1 VTALIFDMDG
11 VIVNSTTMHIRAWEA
26 YLQQHG
32 LHAPDLESR
41 MLGKHNDELVRDLF
55 SKEMLTEALIC
66 EHGRRKEALYREMM
80 LPVLEENLVPGI
92 REFILRNAGQPMG
105 IATNAELANVDFVLG
120 TTGLSGYFRAIV
132 NGSAVRPKPFPDIY
146 LRVADMLGYAPGD
159 CVVFEDS
166 MTGVQ
171 AAQDAGAKVV
181 GVATTLSAFPDI
193 DLTIRDFLDPGL
205 EPWLQQLSVAR

>member
-11 VIVNSTTMHIRAWEA
+11 VIVDSTAMHMRAWKA

-32 LHAPDLESR
+32 LHAPDLQNR
-41 MLGKHNDELVRDLF
+41 MLGKHNDELIRDLF
-55 SKEMLTEALIC
+55 PKEMLTEALIC
-66 EHGRRKEALYREMM
+66 EHGCRKEALYREMI

-92 REFILRNAGQPMG
+92 REFILRHAGQPMG
-105 IATNAELANVDFVLG
+105 IGTNAEPANVDCVLG
-120 TTGLSGYFRAIV
+120 TTGLSGYFYVIV

-171 AAQDAGAKVV
+171 AARAAGAKVV
-181 GVATTLSAFPDI
+181 GVTTTLSAFPDI

>member
-1 VTALIFDMDG
+1 MTALIFDMDG
-11 VIVNSTTMHIRAWEA
+11 VIVNSTTMHSRAWEA
-26 YLQQHG
+26 YLHQHG
-32 LHAPDLESR
+32 LRAPDLQSR
-41 MLGKHNDELVRDLF
+41 MLGRHNDELVRDLF
-55 SKEMLTEALIC
+55 PKETLTEALIC

-92 REFILRNAGQPMG
+92 REFILRHAGQPMG
-105 IATNAELANVDFVLG
+105 IATNAEPANVDFVLG
-120 TTGLSGYFRAIV
+120 STSLSGYFRAIV
-132 NGSAVRPKPFPDIY
+132 SGSAVRPKPFPDIY

-171 AAQDAGAKVV
+171 AALAAGAKVV
-181 GVATTLSAFPDI
+181 GVTTTLSTFPDI

-205 EPWLQQLSVAR
+205 EPWLHQLSVAR

>member
-1 VTALIFDMDG
+1 MDG
-11 VIVNSTTMHIRAWEA
+11 VIVNSTTMHSRAWEA
-26 YLQQHG
+26 YLHQHG
-32 LHAPDLESR
+32 LRAPDLQSR

-55 SKEMLTEALIC
+55 PKETLTEALIC

-92 REFILRNAGQPMG
+92 REFILRHAGQPMG
-105 IATNAELANVDFVLG
+105 IATNAEPANVDCVLG
-120 TTGLSGYFRAIV
+120 STSLSGYFRAIV
-132 NGSAVRPKPFPDIY
+132 SGSAVRPKPFPDIY

-171 AAQDAGAKVV
+171 AALAAGAKVV
-181 GVATTLSAFPDI
+181 GVTTTLSTFPDI

-205 EPWLQQLSVAR
+205 EPWLHQLSVAR